1 MNNSLDYYLNKAA
14 LFEKANEI
22 HKAEA
27 CYLESIKKYPF
38 DSDLS
43 KKLNAL
49 RVNYHHISNTK
60 RMKLLLAGAAAIPDG
75 LYGQMFRRIA
85 DVIYLMPLFGT
96 PYVDIN
102 ANSDVSEIWYNHLDV
117 TLSDIL
123 PYLPSG
129 WEPDYIIIIN
139 AEINYYIKGIDKSPY
154 PTIATVND
162 SFYFGRKL
170 NIELKYFDIVLP
182 LSEFFGNKYK
192 KLGCKKIL
200 YHKGGCS
207 FGSAPD
213 LYPYMKLEKL
223 YDIAFVGTFD
233 FPSYISRDKFLKQL
247 LRLQKKI
254 KIYFGQGEFT
264 EIFNQSKIAFNC
276 ANEQKHVNFR
286 ALEVIDCG
294 SLLFMEDDNMAI
306 RDFFEDKKDIILYNE
321 NNMEELIEYYITHDD
336 ERENII
342 QNAMAKSKTYTYEEI
357 FQSLFDLIAKDE
369 LVNRLDKTNI
379 SEPPEKGF
387 LDSLNIASYLAIYN
401 EKGNKLLFTVNI
413 NNIVSRYEKL
423 LDDEKYEKYRAE
435 IYNNIIVCLFILIP
449 YSNPDNK
456 EYMYL
461 KIKEYSNKLLKLTPD
476 YIITRLNLFLY
487 NACYL
492 NEIDPAEFGRIEK
505 LLADEQNKT
514 IDAGILLYP
523 SFNYDTYLYSFFR
536 LQWEKVVIDF
546 PEKDDRYY
554 AELRKIAFW
563 MIYSAYG
570 NYKYMNKE
578 YDSALKYYLKA
589 IENIDT
595 DHYLYY
601 QTGKIFF
608 YMARFDK
615 AIKNFEQSIALRP
628 FHLKSEIYLAKSLF
642 AGEKFNRLIE
652 HCDDCI
658 ITNVIDENCNSLFM
672 YYSILAYIAQKDH
685 GNADRVFNEFKQN
698 LEKSETHLKYLP
710 DEVKYYFHKNSDD
723 TVFDFVDAEKF
734 IFLMMLNNPDTN
746 WKEPVLNYITGFTNQ
761 DKVSLVISI
770 GDKAWTDTLLNELNN
785 LIVSVNLT
793 HETIPDIV
801 IYDEQLIRSEKISIF
816 ANINAYIA
824 FELDE
829 TDIFLAYAYKKEIL
843 FKPDSTSLKETVSF
857 LNNF

>member
-1 MNNSLDYYLNKAA
+1 MKNSLDYYLNKAS
-14 LFEKANEI
+14 LFEKENEI
-22 HKAEA
+22 HKAEE
-27 CYLESIKKYPF
+27 CYLEGLENYPLDF
-38 DSDLS
+38 VLTE
-43 KKLNAL
+43 KLNAL
-49 RVNYHHISNTK
+49 RVNFHHILNSK
-60 RMKLLLAGAAAIPDG
+60 RLKLLLAGGASNPNG
-75 LYGQMFRRIA
+75 FYGRFFRNIA
-85 DVIYLMPLFGT
+85 DVIYLTPRFGKSS
-96 PYVDIN
+96 VDFILN
-102 ANSDVSEIWYNHLDV
+102 TSEIFYNYFDNE
-117 TLSDIL
+117 LSDIWD
-123 PYLPSG
+123 YLPSG
-129 WEPDYIIIIN
+129 WIPDYIIIIN
-139 AEINYYIKGIDKSPY
+139 AEVNYYINGLGKSPY

-162 SFYFGRKL
+162 YFYYGRKL

-182 LSEFFGNKYK
+182 LSEFFGNKFK
-192 KLGCKKIL
+192 KLGCKNIL

-207 FGSAPD
+207 FGSSPE
-213 LYPYMKLEKL
+213 LYPYMKLKKL
-223 YDIAFVGTFD
+223 YDVAFVGKFD
-233 FPSYISRDKFLKQL
+233 FPSYISRDRFLKQL
-247 LRLQKKI
+247 LRLRRKF

-264 EIFNQSKIAFNC
+264 EIFNQSKIVLNC

-294 SLLFMEDDNMAI
+294 SLLFMEDDNMTI
-306 RDFFEDKKDIILYNE
+306 RDFFEDKTDLILYNE
-321 NNMEELIEYYITHDD
+321 NNMEELIEYYVAHDA

-342 QNAMAKSKTYTYEEI
+342 QNAMEKARNYTYKEI
-357 FQSLFDLIAKDE
+357 FCSLFDLITKDYS
-369 LVNRLDKTNI
+369 VNAIVPKTLINQQ
-379 SEPPEKGF
+379 EKVI
-387 LDSLNIASYLAIYN
+387 DSLNIAYYFSIYT
-401 EKGNKLLFTVNI
+401 EKVYGELVFNYNI
-413 NNIVSRYEKL
+413 NNLVNKYEKL
-423 LDDEKYEKYRAE
+423 LTDKKYEEYRAE
-435 IYNNIIVCLFILIP
+435 IYNNIIVCLCNLIM
-449 YSNPDNK
+449 NLKLENEKDLND
-456 EYMYL
+456 
-461 KIKEYSNKLLKLTPD
+461 KIKEYCNKLLYLAPD
-476 YIITRLNLFLY
+476 YIIARLNMFLFK
-487 NACYL
+487 ACYL
-492 NEIDPAEFGRIEK
+492 NEIDQDEFNTIET
-505 LLADEQNKT
+505 LLNDEQNKT
-514 IDAGILLYP
+514 IDSWLLIYP
-523 SFNYDTYLYSFFR
+523 PFNEDRYLQGFFR
-536 LQWEKVVIDF
+536 MQWEKVVIDF

-608 YMARFDK
+608 YMSRFDI

-658 ITNVIDENCNSLFM
+658 ITNVIDSSCNSFFM
-672 YYSILAYIAQKDH
+672 YYSLLAYISQQDH
-685 GNADRVFNEFKQN
+685 FNADRLLKEFIEN
-698 LEKSETHLKYLP
+698 SEKPETYLNYLP

-770 GDKAWTDTLLNELNN
+770 GNKAWTDTLLNELNN

-801 IYDEQLIRSEKISIF
+801 IYDEQLITSEKISIF

-843 FKPDSTSLKETVSF
+843 FNTDSTSLKNAVA
-857 LNNF
+857 